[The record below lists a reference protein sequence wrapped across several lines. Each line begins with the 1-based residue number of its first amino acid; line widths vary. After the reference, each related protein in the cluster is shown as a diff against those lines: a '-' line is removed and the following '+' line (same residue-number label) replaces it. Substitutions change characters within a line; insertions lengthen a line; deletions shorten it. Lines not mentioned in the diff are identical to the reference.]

1 MPLDPYNELL
11 LYVEQLLF
19 LIGTLLYGFLV
30 RELLRRREVLPSNWP
45 VRWLLLCLTV
55 WFAGTLLDQT
65 VYMLVGAPQALAA
78 PGVALDLL
86 RGFAWLLSLPLLVH
100 TLEKIPLDESDTS
113 APARSWLAFPA
124 YLTLG
129 LFVLPAVEFA
139 RSGEPL
145 LGTAV
150 SELHPRI
157 ILHAVLSLALA
168 AFLTVRLSRSPWL
181 TGGDDGRLLGFLRIL
196 TVILVALLALLV
208 ASGFFEPWSEEAT
221 GSERLLRTMLLGG
234 LLLPGCLFAF
244 YVQRYNLLRLS
255 LSLSTLR
262 HFLGVLLLVLL
273 VIVAGPTLGGGDL
286 RLLRRFVA
294 WGLLLALFLGTAYSP
309 LLQWALRR
317 SRALRRFLGKNLSPR
332 ELDRLMDRIQ
342 NIDLSEHEALTRSA
356 AELGQWLDSE
366 AAFLPTAEEQPET
379 ASFWQHFEDSDAQ
392 VVHRL
397 APPNSQLA
405 SLLSRRRLHAVF
417 PLRVDGE
424 LEGLLALSTSARGG
438 GYSGGELEAVRLVM
452 RQLAGTLALRRL
464 VQSRIAEERRL
475 VEQERLGML
484 GLVSASLAHEI
495 KNPLSSMKALAQALR
510 EDLAADADAS
520 ESPAMADRRS
530 DGVADLDVI
539 VEQIDRL
546 HETTR
551 EILGL
556 ARPDSGEGAD
566 LTALVK
572 SALYVLQAE
581 ARKRG
586 VELAAGDLV
595 DVGDVAGTAAAWQT
609 VIFNLILNAIEHT
622 PAGETAEVR
631 LRDSS
636 EGAIFETLNPGPP
649 LSEDARRHIFE
660 PFVST
665 GGTGLGLP
673 LVARRLSELG
683 GAIDV
688 ASQGDRIVFRV
699 AIPHLDPEADRA

>member
-1 MPLDPYNELL
+1 MPPDPYNELL

-19 LIGTLLYGFLV
+19 LTGTLLYGFLA
-30 RELLRRREVLPSNWP
+30 RELLRRPEVLPGNWP
-45 VRWLLLCLTV
+45 MRWLLLCLTA

-65 VYMLVGAPQALAA
+65 LYMLVGTPRALAA
-78 PGVALDLL
+78 PGIALDLL
-86 RGFAWLLSLPLLVH
+86 RGFAWLLSLPLLAH
-100 TLEKIPLDESDTS
+100 TLEKTPASLDAESAAARRLAW
-113 APARSWLAFPA
+113 AP

-129 LFVLPAVEFA
+129 LFVVPALDFA
-139 RSGEPL
+139 RSGQAQL
-145 LGTAV
+145 ADAV
-150 SELHPRI
+150 AQLHPRI
-157 ILHAVLSLALA
+157 ILHAALSLSLAAL
-168 AFLTVRLSRSPWL
+168 LTARLSRSPL
-181 TGGDDGRLLGFLRIL
+181 LAGDGDSRLLGFLRML
-196 TVILVALLALLV
+196 AVILAALLALLV
-208 ASGFFEPWSEEAT
+208 ASGFFAPWSDDAS
-221 GSERLLRTMLLGG
+221 GPERLLRTMLLGG
-234 LLLPGCLFAF
+234 LLLPGGLFAF

-255 LSLSTLR
+255 LSHSTLR
-262 HFLGVLLLVLL
+262 HFLGVLLLVVL
-273 VIVAGPTLGGGDL
+273 VIVAGPTLGGGDIG
-286 RLLRRFVA
+286 LLRRFVA

-309 LLQWALRR
+309 LLQLALRR
-317 SRALRRFLGKNLSPR
+317 STALRRFLGKNLSPR

-342 NIDLSEHEALTRSA
+342 SIDLNETEALGRTA
-356 AELGQWLDSE
+356 AELGSWLGSD
-366 AAFLPTAEEQPET
+366 AAFLPPPEERPET
-379 ASFWQHFEDSDAQ
+379 APFWAHFAAADTQ

-397 APPNSQLA
+397 APPSSRLA
-405 SLLSRRRLHAVF
+405 SLLSRERLHAVF
-417 PLRVDGE
+417 PLRIEGE
-424 LEGLLALSTSARGG
+424 LEGLLGLSTSASGG

-464 VQSRIAEERRL
+464 VESRVAEERRL

-510 EDLAADADAS
+510 EDLACEDTTS
-520 ESPAMADRRS
+520 EDPARAEKRA

-556 ARPDSGEGAD
+556 ARPEPGGEVD

-586 VELAAGDLV
+586 VELAADELV
-595 DVGDVAGTAAAWQT
+595 EVGTVTGSAATWQT
-609 VIFNLILNAIEHT
+609 VIFNLVLNAIEHT
-622 PAGETAEVR
+622 AAGGRVTVR
-631 LRDSS
+631 LSRTPS
-636 EGAIFETLNPGPP
+636 GVIFETLNPGPP
-649 LSEDARRHIFE
+649 LSREARQRIFE

-673 LVARRLSELG
+673 LVARRVGEIGGSVEVDSEDG
-683 GAIDV
+683 GV
-688 ASQGDRIVFRV
+688 VFRV
-699 AIPHLDPEADRA
+699 EAPSPTPEAGS